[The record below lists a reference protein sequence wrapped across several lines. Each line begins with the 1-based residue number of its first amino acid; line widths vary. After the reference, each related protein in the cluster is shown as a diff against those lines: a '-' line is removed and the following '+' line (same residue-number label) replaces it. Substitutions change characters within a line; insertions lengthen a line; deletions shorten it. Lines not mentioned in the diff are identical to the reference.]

1 MATPTELLEEA
12 LTGSIRALAKLITLV
27 ENELP
32 GATEVLQRLYSRTG
46 RAYSIGITGP
56 PGSGKST
63 LTDKITQELRKKG
76 FTVAVIAIDPTSP
89 FSGGALLGDRLR
101 MQEISSDEGV
111 FVRSM
116 ATRGALGG
124 LSKATADTIKI
135 LDAFG
140 KDFILIETVG
150 VGQDEV
156 DIVRTADTTLL
167 ISVPGLGDD
176 IQALKAGI
184 MEIGDLFVVNK
195 ADREGADRVVTEL
208 SLMLDLSPTKG
219 WRPPIL
225 KTVGTQGTGVQELVE
240 KILEHRRF
248 LEGGEGLKAKRND
261 RAREEIIR
269 LIEQEISKY
278 VHKMLKYDLNFEEV
292 IDQVVARNQDPYSY
306 AKQVTEP
313 FARYYQLYKVDKS
326 KPNGK

>member
-1 MATPTELLEEA
+1 MASPSQWVEEA
-12 LTGSIRALAKLITLV
+12 LAGSVRALAKLITLV
-27 ENELP
+27 ENEMP
-32 GATEVLQRLYSRTG
+32 GSTEALQKLYAKTG
-46 RAYSIGITGP
+46 RGYAIGITGP

-63 LTDKITQELRKKG
+63 LTDKITKELRRKN
-76 FTVAVIAIDPTSP
+76 FTVGVIAVDPSSP

-101 MQEISSDEGV
+101 MQDITNDEGV

-150 VGQDEV
+150 VGQDEI
-156 DIVRTADTTLL
+156 DIVRTADSTVL
-167 ISVPGLGDD
+167 ISVPGMGDE

-208 SLMLDLSPTKG
+208 SLMLDLSPPSRG
-219 WRPPIL
+219 WKPQIV
-225 KTVGTQGTGVQELVE
+225 KTVGTLGTGVPELVE
-240 KILEHRRF
+240 KIFEHRRF
-248 LEGGEGLKAKRND
+248 LEAGDGLKRKRNE
-261 RAREEIIR
+261 RVREEIVR
-269 LIEQEISKY
+269 LIEREISKY
-278 VHKMLKYDLNFEEV
+278 VHKMLKYEVNFEDV
-292 IDQVVARNQDPYSY
+292 IEQVVARQQDPYSY
-306 AKQVTEP
+306 ARKVTEP
-313 FARYYQLYKVDKS
+313 FAQYYQIYKIDKI
-326 KPNGK
+326 KPPG